1 MNLKSGKIS
10 VGQNSREIVH
20 FLDQVNIND
29 KIGYGRRSDSSY
41 MIIEVSDVD
50 VKDQVGIS
58 RSITGQS
65 QVGDY
70 GPTRATTH
78 IQGQYGSYR
87 PNPS

>member
-1 MNLKSGKIS
+1 M
-10 VGQNSREIVH
+10 H
-20 FLDQVNIND
+20 FLDHVNIND

-65 QVGDY
+65 
-70 GPTRATTH
+70 
-78 IQGQYGSYR
+78 
-87 PNPS
+87 